1 MNLLQR
7 FSERFRRN
15 QKVYVFFIC
24 FLIAAL
30 FWLLLVLT
38 KDYSSSL
45 HVKVSYSNF
54 PPGLVPVNRLPN
66 RFFLNIR
73 ASGYNLISM
82 DEDNEVNVDVTAL
95 LGPEKGVRKVSSR
108 VLMRDVA
115 QQLGNDISIISID
128 PDTVVFD
135 LSFSTAVKL
144 PIKAN
149 LDVTFDRQ
157 YDSIGGVQLTPD
169 SVTAHIP
176 VSYLGTITQIE
187 TEKINASSL
196 RAPLQKKVKLINPE
210 GVSLDTSEA
219 ALLLK
224 VEKFTEGTVAVPVK
238 LVNVPSGLTIKIYPD
253 KVTVKYLVSLSHY
266 ADIKPEMFSV
276 TADASSASSDSDEKL
291 DVKIMNWPAGLH
303 SVTCQPQQVD
313 FILKK

>member
-7 FSERFRRN
+7 FTERFRRN

-54 PPGLVPVNRLPN
+54 PSGLIPVNRLPD
-66 RFFLNIR
+66 RFFLNIK

-82 DEDNEVNVDVTAL
+82 DEDNEVNVDVAVL

-108 VLMRDVA
+108 VLMHDVA

-144 PIKAN
+144 
-149 LDVTFDRQ
+149 
-157 YDSIGGVQLTPD
+157 
-169 SVTAHIP
+169 
-176 VSYLGTITQIE
+176 
-187 TEKINASSL
+187 
-196 RAPLQKKVKLINPE
+196 
-210 GVSLDTSEA
+210 
-219 ALLLK
+219 
-224 VEKFTEGTVAVPVK
+224 
-238 LVNVPSGLTIKIYPD
+238 
-253 KVTVKYLVSLSHY
+253 
-266 ADIKPEMFSV
+266 
-276 TADASSASSDSDEKL
+276 
-291 DVKIMNWPAGLH
+291 
-303 SVTCQPQQVD
+303 
-313 FILKK
+313 